1 MQTAGHKK
9 NGGQYATLLFNI
21 MLRNRVITDP
31 TGKELAGLE
40 AAHWQAVRL
49 GYQVRFHLPDD
60 DEPWIIQIEDE
71 TRRTRELFV
80 PSFAPA
86 LPRPLNTALTA
97 RAHR

>member
-1 MQTAGHKK
+1 M
-9 NGGQYATLLFNI
+9 GGNMPRYYFNI

-31 TGKELAGLE
+31 TRKELAGLE
-40 AAHWQAVRL
+40 AAHWRATWVSSALSFTRGRRTL
-49 GYQVRFHLPDD
+49 DL
-60 DEPWIIQIEDE
+60 QIEDE

-97 RAHR
+97 RAHRKLQFRV